1 MAYVRLRRLIGLHPL
16 SIVPAIAGR
25 RGLDAGLSMIDVTA
39 ADETS
44 DDARARA
51 NVWRLAAAQALT
63 GANSAVIFATGSIV
77 GASLAPSVSLATV
90 PLSMYVL
97 GLAAGTLPTGAISRA
112 YGRRTAFIIG
122 TFCGTLTG
130 ALGAWAI
137 LHSSFWL
144 FCGATFLGGLYGAV
158 AQSYRFAAA
167 DGASAAFRPKAVSW
181 VMAGGV
187 FAGVLGPQL
196 VQWTMDIWPPYLFAF
211 SFVMQAL
218 VALVAMAVLSG
229 VDAPKPAAAD
239 LHGGRPLLEIARQ
252 PRFIAAALCGVI
264 AYPMMNLV
272 MTSAPLAMK
281 MCGLTVSD
289 SNFGIQWH
297 IVAMYGPSFFT
308 GSLIARFGAPRIVAL
323 GLALE
328 AVAAMIGLSGIT
340 APHFWATLFVLG
352 VGWNFAFVGASAL
365 VLETHRPQER
375 NKVQAF
381 NDFLVFGMMAI
392 GSFSSGQ
399 LLAHYGWNAVNWVV
413 FAGAAR
419 PCRAVAGVICQAAG
433 EIARGGR
440 DSGPEHVGTFRKNV
454 PRLPARTCPTI
465 SCCQLLTLR
474 PASK

>member
-1 MAYVRLRRLIGLHPL
+1 MNSIRL
-16 SIVPAIAGR
+16 PAGACRAGMPM
-25 RGLDAGLSMIDVTA
+25 LDVTSA
-39 ADETS
+39 TEIA

-51 NVWRLAAAQALT
+51 NVARLAAAQALT

-77 GASLAPSVSLATV
+77 GATLAPSISLATV

-97 GLAAGTLPTGAISRA
+97 GLAAGTLPTGAISRRF
-112 YGRRTAFIIG
+112 GRRTAFIVG
-122 TFCGTLTG
+122 TACGALTG
-130 ALGAWAI
+130 LLGSFAI
-137 LHSSFWL
+137 LHASFAL
-144 FCGATFLGGLYGAV
+144 FCLATFLGGLYGAV

-167 DGASAAFRPKAVSW
+167 DGASAAYRPKAVSW

-211 SFVMQAL
+211 SFLMQAV
-218 VALVAMAVLSG
+218 VALVAMAVLST
-229 VDAPKPAAAD
+229 VDAPKPAASD
-239 LHGGRPLLEIARQ
+239 MHGGRPLFEIARQ

-308 GSLIARFGAPRIVAL
+308 GSLIARFGAPAMVAL
-323 GLALE
+323 GLVLE
-328 AVAAMIGLSGIT
+328 ATAATIGLSGIT
-340 APHFWATLFVLG
+340 AMHFWATLIVLG
-352 VGWNFAFVGASAL
+352 AGWNFAFIGASAL
-365 VLETHRPQER
+365 VLETHLPQER

-381 NDFLVFGMMAI
+381 NDFLVFGTMAI

-399 LLAHYGWNAVNWVV
+399 LLAHYGWSMVNMVAFPPVLLGLAVLSFSS
-413 FAGAAR
+413 FAR
-419 PCRAVAGVICQAAG
+419 RRAKLQAAG
-433 EIARGGR
+433 GIPG
-440 DSGPEHVGTFRKNV
+440 
-454 PRLPARTCPTI
+454 PTI
-465 SCCQLLTLR
+465 
-474 PASK
+474 